1 MQNMLEQYLRSE
13 TKERT
18 LSIAQVVDCKITE
31 RLDQPE
37 ISPDIKL
44 KSVFLL
50 AANREKAS
58 IYG

>member
-1 MQNMLEQYLRSE
+1 MLEQYLRSE
-13 TKERT
+13 IKEGT
-18 LSIAQVVDCKITE
+18 LNITQVVDCKIAE

-37 ISPDIKL
+37 ISPDMKL
-44 KSVFLL
+44 KGVFPL

>member
-1 MQNMLEQYLRSE
+1 MLAQYLRSE
-13 TKERT
+13 IKERT
-18 LSIAQVVDCKITE
+18 LSIAQVVDCKITG

-37 ISPDIKL
+37 TSPDMKL
-44 KSVFLL
+44 KGVFLL